1 MPGVG
6 DPLFEA
12 GSLLD
17 ELPRAW
23 GLTLWRLLVDVAL
36 WARVPPAERPAL
48 FHPRAGG
55 GAWPG
60 VFGLEEPIRTLRR
73 HLYAAEPG
81 DAAAVAD
88 GCLRVSLWAE
98 GSRFSATALLF
109 AHAAA
114 LAAPGEAGYA
124 HRVAMLARTRAECVR
139 AEVWYRR
146 AVTLGRRTG
155 DWTAYARSLAGLGL
169 LYRQKGNYPAAQRFT
184 ERFLRATRK
193 YRLHDLEGDALHNLC
208 ALAIEQGHRADVL
221 QYGRQAFEVY
231 GSRHPNLPSLASDL
245 AWFWMDSEGAFARA
259 LTVFRSLLWSV
270 QEPVRFLVMAN
281 IARAAGGAGDDA
293 TYAWAASSVQDS
305 VTTAPDRN
313 AAAPALLDVAHGALS
328 LGRNHEAAEMA
339 ERVMDLAAH
348 RRELKV
354 TLSAEALLNAA
365 RNHLRHVPEAGV
377 PTVSQESDAAASSDA
392 NDLASDLA
400 AALMSVGS

>member
-23 GLTLWRLLVDVAL
+23 GLTLWRLLVDLAL

-55 GAWPG
+55 AAWPG
-60 VFGLEEPIRTLRR
+60 VFGLEEAVRTLRR

-81 DAAAVAD
+81 DAPAVAD
-88 GCLRVSLWAE
+88 ACLRISLWAE
-98 GSRFSATALLF
+98 GSRFPATTLLF

-155 DWTAYARSLAGLGL
+155 EWTAYARSLAGLGL

-221 QYGRQAFEVY
+221 QYGIRAFEVY
-231 GSRHPNLPSLASDL
+231 GPRHPNLPSLASDL
-245 AWFWMDSEGAFARA
+245 AWFWMDSEGAFVRA
-259 LTVFRSLLWSV
+259 LTVFRSLLWCV

-281 IARAAGGAGDDA
+281 IARAAGGAGDEV
-293 TYAWAASSVQDS
+293 TYVWAASFVRDVI
-305 VTTAPDRN
+305 VTSPNRDG
-313 AAAPALLDVAHGALS
+313 AAPALLDVAHGALT
-328 LGRNHEAAEMA
+328 LGWSIEAMEIA
-339 ERVMDLAAH
+339 ERVVDLAAQ
-348 RRELKV
+348 REERKV
-354 TLSAEALLNAA
+354 MMSAEALRDAA
-365 RNHLRHVPEAGV
+365 RNYLRHIPTADGPPAPRESESTKEA
-377 PTVSQESDAAASSDA
+377 DA
-392 NDLASDLA
+392 LASELA
-400 AALMSVGS
+400 AALMSVDS